1 MNPRKLALPLL
12 VALACIGAGA
22 TVLPAAAATRQPAP
36 RHRAKAKKLRVD
48 SIRVGTKAG
57 PLVLRVAADVQTE
70 VGMTVNGKRVRTP
83 FELAGSK
90 AQVIELRSADGLHAG
105 PNKLQIRATR
115 AGVVSKA
122 TRTVKVPG
130 WALLAEAGEDVG
142 SYAHIHAGVGAPPA
156 PGANA
161 AGSVD
166 YRWSIADAPKGA
178 DATVTDA
185 GDPEAELRTQD
196 PGTYVLQEE
205 ANPEADGVPT
215 SFEQVTVSV
224 APKDPPIGAPINTL
238 DAKGAIV
245 IAGQSYGGTTTGSS
259 FVVLERTTR
268 NVVESGIV
276 NNDIVGMNKLNEVA
290 NRYGAG
296 GNYMRYLMIVS
307 GSKGVPAELDAFA
320 ALLKKLGVAL
330 PSQETFQSVKANL
343 PFSVIGIPG
352 APAGAATTRFPG
364 NYNPPVPAAITG
376 YLQTNQAVDADGTP
390 LYEYVSGDQPE
401 FSTKTPDS
409 TATTDNMVVGGQTY
423 SGSLPAGATAGL
435 HVVVLES
442 LTLRQISNQVLV
454 TNGTGN
460 ARTLQAQAAKELA
473 SAIEKPGGPLVLVQS
488 IGKPSAAGPEWQGI
502 VNPLVRLG
510 ANPELVNALNGST
523 EYALVSR
530 LGSKAPPAEA
540 STAYD
545 KGPYEAPN
553 LPPASLIGT
562 LARSRTSNYVPNLS
576 GTPTANDPEGGMN
589 LALDKIAYQPTQAWP
604 ALPGGSAADTA
615 KAEHLICERMKFCL
629 GANSCPTLR
638 ECFWQR
644 YGEDWNEKLTLLQA
658 VNYPG
663 ASSGFSAGDL
673 RSRQGRALRRDGR
686 CRARQELPGPAAG
699 TVRKIRPQLLHRPAG
714 HQQEHLRLGPA
725 AAAGQLDLLR
735 ARAGR
740 QDRRARWGDPAARP
754 LRRRRPLGGLRPR
767 LLPLRQRRPADPRR
781 RDHGALLGARR
792 RTREPDRDGPEDQPR
807 PRDDD
812 RQRLR
817 QADRVR
823 PSHQHRL
830 GASGRY
836 QAGCR
841 RLSHLG
847 QTVVLGSADPDR
859 LPVPDPRQQRHQRDH
874 PQLRQPRLALPQPA
888 RHVPDERDG
897 RLRHQRQ
904 TDQRHLLLH
913 QGDRRRRLTAELDRR
928 RNVPPPQRP
937 ESRPRDREAEV
948 LLPPRLRRHDLP
960 RDREHLLLRHEMVPA
975 GQVSSADLLDGPAVA
990 IGVGEE
996 DEAAPGEVLD
1006 VADLDAA
1013 GEELLA
1019 GPVDVAD
1026 DQLQALERARR
1037 HLVGAAGQRDRAVG
1051 TGRGELD
1058 EAEVLGYLV
1067 VVFGD
1072 EARLLDVEGL
1082 GAVDVGDGDLDQ
1094 LQAPVDLRGALGGS
1108 TWRG

>member
-22 TVLPAAAATRQPAP
+22 TVLPAAAATKQPTP
-36 RHRAKAKKLRVD
+36 RHQSKAKKLHVD

-57 PLVLRVAADVQTE
+57 PLVLRVAADVNTE
-70 VGMTVNGKRVRTP
+70 VGMMVNGKRVRTP
-83 FELAGSK
+83 FELAGPK
-90 AQVIELRSADGLHAG
+90 AQEIELRSTDGLHAG
-105 PNKLQIRATR
+105 SNKLRIRATR
-115 AGVVSKA
+115 AGVVSKV

-142 SYAHIHAGVGAPPA
+142 SYTHIHAGVGAPPA
-156 PGANA
+156 PGANP

-205 ANPEADGVPT
+205 ANPEGDGVPT
-215 SFEQVTVSV
+215 SFDQVTVSV

-238 DAKGAIV
+238 DANGAIV
-245 IAGQSYGGTTTGSS
+245 IAGQSYGGTTDGTSY
-259 FVVLERTTR
+259 VVLERTTR
-268 NVVESGIV
+268 NVIESGTV
-276 NNDIVGMNKLNEVA
+276 NNDAVGMNRLNELA

-307 GSKGVPAELDAFA
+307 SSKGVPAEPDAFA

-364 NYNPPVPAAITG
+364 NFNPPVPAAITG
-376 YLQTNQAVDADGTP
+376 YLQTNQAVDADSTP

-409 TATTDNMVVGGQTY
+409 TATADNMVVGGQTY

-523 EYALVSR
+523 EYALVAR
-530 LGSKAPPAEA
+530 LGSTAPPAEA

-553 LPPASLIGT
+553 LPPAALIGT
-562 LARSRTSNYVPNLS
+562 LARSRTSNYVPNVS
-576 GTPTANDPEGGMN
+576 GTPTANDPEGGIN
-589 LALDKIAYQPTQAWP
+589 LALDKIAYQPAQAWP

-615 KAEHLICERMKFCL
+615 KAERLICEKMKFCL

-644 YGEDWNEKLTLLQA
+644 YGEDWTEKLTQLQA

-663 ASSGFSAGDL
+663 ASSGYSQETFEAVKGELFDETADVAHVKHYLAQLQEPFEKSDL
-673 RSRQGRALRRDGR
+673 SSYIDLQAISKNIYDSVQPPPQDNSTSFALGLVGKIVALGGAIPPPGRY
-686 CRARQELPGPAAG
+686 
-699 TVRKIRPQLLHRPAG
+699 
-714 HQQEHLRLGPA
+714 
-725 AAAGQLDLLR
+725 AAAGLSAVFGLASYLSDKGGQPILGAEITARSSELAGELVNRIAMARKTSLNLGMMIVSDYGKLTASDGHISTDWALPADIKPAVDAYR
-735 ARAGR
+735 ASAKQWFWEALIPTAYPYLIRANNANNATGLNCESDVWR
-740 QDRRARWGDPAARP
+740 FPNQPDMFQMNATVGYDTNGNPINGIFFFTKGIGDGASPP
-754 LRRRRPLGGLRPR
+754 SSIGDEMFRPR
-767 LLPLRQRRPADPRR
+767 SGPNPGLGIEKLRFFSPRVFGGTIYHAIPNTFFCSMKWLPLFR
-781 RDHGALLGARR
+781 
-792 RTREPDRDGPEDQPR
+792 
-807 PRDDD
+807 
-812 RQRLR
+812 
-817 QADRVR
+817 
-823 PSHQHRL
+823 
-830 GASGRY
+830 
-836 QAGCR
+836 
-841 RLSHLG
+841 
-847 QTVVLGSADPDR
+847 
-859 LPVPDPRQQRHQRDH
+859 
-874 PQLRQPRLALPQPA
+874 
-888 RHVPDERDG
+888 
-897 RLRHQRQ
+897 
-904 TDQRHLLLH
+904 
-913 QGDRRRRLTAELDRR
+913 
-928 RNVPPPQRP
+928 
-937 ESRPRDREAEV
+937 
-948 LLPPRLRRHDLP
+948 
-960 RDREHLLLRHEMVPA
+960 
-975 GQVSSADLLDGPAVA
+975 
-990 IGVGEE
+990 
-996 DEAAPGEVLD
+996 
-1006 VADLDAA
+1006 
-1013 GEELLA
+1013 
-1019 GPVDVAD
+1019 
-1026 DQLQALERARR
+1026 
-1037 HLVGAAGQRDRAVG
+1037 
-1051 TGRGELD
+1051 
-1058 EAEVLGYLV
+1058 
-1067 VVFGD
+1067 
-1072 EARLLDVEGL
+1072 
-1082 GAVDVGDGDLDQ
+1082 
-1094 LQAPVDLRGALGGS
+1094 
-1108 TWRG
+1108 

>member
-36 RHRAKAKKLRVD
+36 RHQAKAKKLRVD

-57 PLVLRVAADVQTE
+57 PLVLRVAADVNTE

-83 FELAGSK
+83 FELAGPK
-90 AQVIELRSADGLHAG
+90 AQVIELRSTDGLHAG
-105 PNKLQIRATR
+105 SNKLQIRATR

-142 SYAHIHAGVGAPPA
+142 SYTHIHAGVGAPTA

-166 YRWSIADAPKGA
+166 YRWSIADAPKGT
-178 DATVTDA
+178 DATVSDA

-205 ANPEADGVPT
+205 ANPEANEVPS
-215 SFEQVTVSV
+215 SFDQVTVSV

-238 DAKGAIV
+238 DGNGAIV

-259 FVVLERTTR
+259 YVVLERATR
-268 NVVESGIV
+268 NVVDSGSV
-276 NNDIVGMNKLNEVA
+276 TNDAGGLNKLNDLA
-290 NRYGAG
+290 GRYGSG
-296 GNYMRYLMIVS
+296 SNYMRYLMIVS
-307 GSKGVPAELDAFA
+307 GPKGVPDQLDAFG
-320 ALLKKLGVAL
+320 ALMKKLGVAL
-330 PSQETFQSVKANL
+330 PSQENFLTVKSEL

-364 NYNPPVPAAITG
+364 GDYSPPVSGAITG

-423 SGSLPAGATAGL
+423 SGSLPAGASAGL

-454 TNGTGN
+454 TNGTGD
-460 ARTLQAQAAKELA
+460 ARTLQAQAAKDLA
-473 SAIEKPGGPLVLVQS
+473 AAIEKPGGPTVLVQT

-502 VNPLVRLG
+502 VNSLVRLG
-510 ANPELVNALNGST
+510 ANPELVNALNGTT

-604 ALPGGSAADTA
+604 ALPGGSADDTA
-615 KAEHLICERMKFCL
+615 KAEHLICEKMKFCL

-658 VNYPG
+658 VTYPG
-663 ASSGFSAGDL
+663 ASSGFSAETFEAVKGELFAETADVAHVKSYLARLQEPFEKSDL
-673 RSRQGRALRRDGR
+673 SSYIDLQAISKNIYDSVQPPPQDNSTSFALGLIGKIAALGGAIPPPGRY
-686 CRARQELPGPAAG
+686 
-699 TVRKIRPQLLHRPAG
+699 
-714 HQQEHLRLGPA
+714 
-725 AAAGQLDLLR
+725 AAAGLSAVFGLASYLSDKGGQPILGAEITARSSELAGELVNRIAMARKTSLGLGMMIVSDYGKLTASDRHISTDWALPADIKPAVDAYRTSAKQWFWEALIPTAYPYLIR
-735 ARAGR
+735 ANNATNATGLNCDSDVWRFPNQPDMFQMNATVGY
-740 QDRRARWGDPAARP
+740 DTNGKAINAIFFFTKGIGDGASPP
-754 LRRRRPLGGLRPR
+754 SSIGDEMFRPR
-767 LLPLRQRRPADPRR
+767 SGPNPGLGIEKLKFFSPR
-781 RDHGALLGARR
+781 
-792 RTREPDRDGPEDQPR
+792 
-807 PRDDD
+807 
-812 RQRLR
+812 
-817 QADRVR
+817 
-823 PSHQHRL
+823 
-830 GASGRY
+830 
-836 QAGCR
+836 
-841 RLSHLG
+841 
-847 QTVVLGSADPDR
+847 
-859 LPVPDPRQQRHQRDH
+859 
-874 PQLRQPRLALPQPA
+874 
-888 RHVPDERDG
+888 
-897 RLRHQRQ
+897 
-904 TDQRHLLLH
+904 
-913 QGDRRRRLTAELDRR
+913 
-928 RNVPPPQRP
+928 
-937 ESRPRDREAEV
+937 
-948 LLPPRLRRHDLP
+948 
-960 RDREHLLLRHEMVPA
+960 
-975 GQVSSADLLDGPAVA
+975 
-990 IGVGEE
+990 
-996 DEAAPGEVLD
+996 
-1006 VADLDAA
+1006 
-1013 GEELLA
+1013 
-1019 GPVDVAD
+1019 
-1026 DQLQALERARR
+1026 
-1037 HLVGAAGQRDRAVG
+1037 
-1051 TGRGELD
+1051 
-1058 EAEVLGYLV
+1058 
-1067 VVFGD
+1067 VFGGTIYH
-1072 EARLLDVEGL
+1072 AIPNTFYCSMKWFPLVR
-1082 GAVDVGDGDLDQ
+1082 
-1094 LQAPVDLRGALGGS
+1094 
-1108 TWRG
+1108 

>member
-22 TVLPAAAATRQPAP
+22 TVLPAAAATRQPSP
-36 RHRAKAKKLRVD
+36 RHQAKAKKLRVD

-57 PLVLRVAADVQTE
+57 PLVLRVAADVNTE

-83 FELAGSK
+83 FELSGPQ

-105 PNKLQIRATR
+105 SNKLQIRATR
-115 AGVVSKA
+115 AGVVSTA
-122 TRTVKVPG
+122 TRTVKVPR

-205 ANPEADGVPT
+205 ANPEGDGVPT
-215 SFEQVTVSV
+215 AFDQVTVSV

-238 DAKGAIV
+238 DGNGAIV
-245 IAGQSYGGTTTGSS
+245 IAGQSYGGGTTIGLSYA
-259 FVVLERTTR
+259 VVERTTR
-268 NVVESGIV
+268 NVVESGSV
-276 NNDIVGMNKLNEVA
+276 TNDAGGLNKLNDLA
-290 NRYGAG
+290 TRYGSG
-296 GNYMRYLMIVS
+296 SNYMRYLMIVS
-307 GSKGVPAELDAFA
+307 GPNGVPDQLDAFA

-330 PSQETFQSVKANL
+330 PSQETFQSVKAKL
-343 PFSVIGIPG
+343 QFSVIGIPG

-364 NYNPPVPAAITG
+364 NTYPALSGAITG

-409 TATTDNMVVGGQTY
+409 TATKNNMVVGGKTY
-423 SGSLPAGATAGL
+423 SDSLPAGASAGL

-442 LTLRQISNQVLV
+442 LTLREISNKVLV

-523 EYALVSR
+523 EYALVGQ

-562 LARSRTSNYVPNLS
+562 LARSRTSNYVPNIS

-604 ALPGGSAADTA
+604 ALPGGSADVTA
-615 KAEHLICERMKFCL
+615 KAEHLICEKMKFCL

-663 ASSGFSAGDL
+663 ASSGFSAETFEAVKGELFAETADVAHVKSYLARLQEPFEKSDL
-673 RSRQGRALRRDGR
+673 SSYIDLQAISKNIYDSVQPPPQDNSTSFALGLIGKIAALGGAIPPPGRY
-686 CRARQELPGPAAG
+686 
-699 TVRKIRPQLLHRPAG
+699 
-714 HQQEHLRLGPA
+714 
-725 AAAGQLDLLR
+725 AAAGLSAVFGLASYLSDKGGQPILGAEITARSSELAGELVNRIAMARKTSLGLGMMIVSDYGKLTESDGHISTDWALSAEINPAVDAYRTSAKQWFWEALIPTAYPYLIRANNATNATTLNCDSDLWR
-735 ARAGR
+735 FPNQPDMFQMNATVGYDTKGKAINGIFFFTKGI
-740 QDRRARWGDPAARP
+740 GDGASPP
-754 LRRRRPLGGLRPR
+754 SSIGDEMFRPR
-767 LLPLRQRRPADPRR
+767 SGPNPGLGMEKLRFFSPR
-781 RDHGALLGARR
+781 
-792 RTREPDRDGPEDQPR
+792 
-807 PRDDD
+807 
-812 RQRLR
+812 
-817 QADRVR
+817 
-823 PSHQHRL
+823 
-830 GASGRY
+830 
-836 QAGCR
+836 
-841 RLSHLG
+841 
-847 QTVVLGSADPDR
+847 
-859 LPVPDPRQQRHQRDH
+859 
-874 PQLRQPRLALPQPA
+874 
-888 RHVPDERDG
+888 
-897 RLRHQRQ
+897 
-904 TDQRHLLLH
+904 
-913 QGDRRRRLTAELDRR
+913 
-928 RNVPPPQRP
+928 
-937 ESRPRDREAEV
+937 
-948 LLPPRLRRHDLP
+948 
-960 RDREHLLLRHEMVPA
+960 
-975 GQVSSADLLDGPAVA
+975 
-990 IGVGEE
+990 
-996 DEAAPGEVLD
+996 
-1006 VADLDAA
+1006 
-1013 GEELLA
+1013 
-1019 GPVDVAD
+1019 
-1026 DQLQALERARR
+1026 
-1037 HLVGAAGQRDRAVG
+1037 
-1051 TGRGELD
+1051 
-1058 EAEVLGYLV
+1058 
-1067 VVFGD
+1067 VFGGTIYH
-1072 EARLLDVEGL
+1072 AIPNTFYCSMKWFPLVR
-1082 GAVDVGDGDLDQ
+1082 
-1094 LQAPVDLRGALGGS
+1094 
-1108 TWRG
+1108 